1 MTQLGSDRIGVDG
14 GGLLPPRAYGIEER
28 PAPGGAVVLALEGEL
43 DLAAAPAVRER
54 FEAVR
59 DGGARGVVI
68 DLGDVEF
75 IDSSMLRELLL
86 AEAALRQAGGR
97 LVLAAARAPVIRL
110 LELTRTTEL
119 LAVAPT
125 VAEALEHVAR

>member
-1 MTQLGSDRIGVDG
+1 MTQLGGDRLDVDG
-14 GGLLPPRAYGIEER
+14 RGIRPPRAYGIDER

-59 DGGARGVVI
+59 DGGARAVVV
-68 DLGDVEF
+68 DLDGVEF
-75 IDSSMLRELLL
+75 LDSSMLRELLL
-86 AEAALRQAGGR
+86 ADAALRQTGGG
-97 LVLAAARAPVIRL
+97 LVLAAARRPVIRL

-125 VAEALEHVAR
+125 VEEALERVAG